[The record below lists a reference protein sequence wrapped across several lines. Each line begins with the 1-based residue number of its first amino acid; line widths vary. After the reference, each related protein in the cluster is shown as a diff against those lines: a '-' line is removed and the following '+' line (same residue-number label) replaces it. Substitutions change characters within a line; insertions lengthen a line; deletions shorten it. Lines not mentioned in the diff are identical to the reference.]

1 MNLATASDLIHQSID
16 VCDAVAR
23 TRSKLVSV
31 SVIFKQ
37 RVRAMS
43 QGDFQFK
50 KKKRGLLE
58 LTPLGEINTRLVCEC
73 CHSSS

>member
-23 TRSKLVSV
+23 TGSKLVSV
-31 SVIFKQ
+31 SVIFIQ

-43 QGDFQFK
+43 QGDLQFK
-50 KKKRGLLE
+50 KKKREDFL
-58 LTPLGEINTRLVCEC
+58 N
-73 CHSSS
+73 